1 MLVASTNLQRT
12 PLSVVKKLNKMKE
25 APQSA
30 VTIVED
36 TQFSCPSHRTCRTPR
51 LLYSYMYMGCIYWS
65 NRVVYN
71 SVKYATI
78 LELREKIRHWKY
90 KDFVHWVS

>member
-36 TQFSCPSHRTCRTPR
+36 TQFSSPSHRTCRTPR
-51 LLYSYMYMGCIYWS
+51 LYYTVTCIWAAFTGQTGWS
-65 NRVVYN
+65 ITVLNMQP
-71 SVKYATI
+71 
-78 LELREKIRHWKY
+78 
-90 KDFVHWVS
+90 F